1 MIDVLPTWAPPRKAT
16 RYDFSGTEVSSAAL
30 RISATVRLA
39 DFSGIYEKVAEIYGS
54 YFFCHQLK
62 TAQIIQKELKMLVI

>member
-30 RISATVRLA
+30 RISATIRLA
-39 DFSGIYEKVAEIYGS
+39 DFSEKYTKILLKS
-54 YFFCHQLK
+54 LFLPQLK
-62 TAQIIQKELKMLVI
+62 TAQISQKELKMFVK